1 MSKSAKYPKKELES
15 KEKQL
20 SDEIFAYR
28 SVKISG
34 ILGGFCFVI
43 SIFFN
48 IEIINIFMN
57 KNIFLDIVDVSIKVA
72 TILLFFFF
80 MMISIGNY
88 KELIGKPSD
97 WKDLLIL
104 FAFSLGQTLLNPW
117 VFIFTLLGLIL
128 ILIYLYIVQEI

>member
-1 MSKSAKYPKKELES
+1 MPKIAKKELKS

-20 SDEIFAYR
+20 FDENFAFR
-28 SVKISG
+28 SVKISV
-34 ILGGFCFVI
+34 ILGGICLVI
-43 SIFFN
+43 SILFN
-48 IEIINIFMN
+48 VEIITIFTN
-57 KNIFLDIVDVSIKVA
+57 KNIFLNIVDISIKVL

-128 ILIYLYIVQEI
+128 ILVYLYIVQEI